1 MSEEEDT
8 RRIRA
13 MIVEVYAMLS
23 GPPGPRPY
31 DSVKQYY
38 HNDARLVRTGV
49 DGEGRAFATVMSID
63 DHHADV
69 DEKMANIAFLE
80 EEIAH
85 DCEIFGNVARVRS
98 VYRSVYGAGDEACE
112 GRGVNFFNLVK
123 SGDEWI
129 IMSIV
134 WDNERPGLSLP
145 DFA

>member
-1 MSEEEDT
+1 MSEKEDK
-8 RRIRA
+8 RRIHA
-13 MIVEVYAMLS
+13 MIVEAYAMLS

-31 DSVKQYY
+31 DSVKRYY
-38 HNDARLVRTGV
+38 HEDARLVRTG
-49 DGEGRAFATVMSID
+49 
-63 DHHADV
+63 
-69 DEKMANIAFLE
+69 IA
-80 EEIAH
+80 
-85 DCEIFGNVARVRS
+85 G
-98 VYRSVYGAGDEACE
+98 E